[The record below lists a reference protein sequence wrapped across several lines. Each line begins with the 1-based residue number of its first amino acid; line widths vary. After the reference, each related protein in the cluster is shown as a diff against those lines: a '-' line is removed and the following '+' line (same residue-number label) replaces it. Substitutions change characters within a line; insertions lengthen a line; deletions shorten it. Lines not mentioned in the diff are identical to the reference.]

1 MVSIKKIALGIILS
15 IIAIWLLSGIYIV
28 HPNEEGIIR
37 RWGRYYASKSPGIHY
52 HIPWPVE
59 RVDKP
64 PIAKIQKMEI
74 GYKTIREGPPAIYQN
89 IEEEALMLTGD
100 TNIVDLWFIVQYR
113 IKDAKAYLFNVRNV
127 KKTIKDAAEAAMR
140 QTIGDRGVDEALT
153 TGREEIQDAT
163 QERLQR
169 ILDLYE
175 SGIYVVTVK
184 LQDVHAPGE
193 VKQAFEGVASAR
205 EARERLVNEALG
217 EYNTQVPRARGEAE
231 KTIREA
237 EAYAVQRVK
246 HAQGEAERFLE
257 RLKAYREAKDITKD
271 RLYLE
276 TMREILPDIEK
287 VIMSEPS
294 EGLLKF
300 LNLRDQGLEGS
311 LKSRQ

>member
-1 MVSIKKIALGIILS
+1 MSAKKIALGIILS
-15 IIAIWLLSGIYIV
+15 IIAIWLLSGVYIV
-28 HPNEEGIIR
+28 HPEEEGIIR

-64 PIAKIQKMEI
+64 PVAKIQKMEI
-74 GYKTIREGPPAIYQN
+74 GYKTIKEGPPAVYED

-100 TNIVDLWFIVQYR
+100 INIVDLWFSVQYR
-113 IKDAKAYLFNVRNV
+113 IKDTKAYLFNVKNI
-127 KKTIKDAAEAAMR
+127 KKTIKDAAEATMR

-153 TGREEIQDAT
+153 IGREEIQKAV
-163 QERLQR
+163 QKKLQR

-175 SGIYVVTVK
+175 SGIYIVTVK

-205 EARERLVNEALG
+205 EVRERLVNEALG
-217 EYNTQVPRARGEAE
+217 KYNTEVPRARGEAE
-231 KTIREA
+231 KTIKEA

-246 HAQGEAERFLE
+246 YAQGEAERFLE
-257 RLKAYREAKDITKD
+257 RLKAYRKAKEITKD

-287 VIMSEPS
+287 VVMPEPG

-311 LKSRQ
+311 LRGRE

>member
-1 MVSIKKIALGIILS
+1 MVSAKKIALGIVLF
-15 IIAIWLLSGIYIV
+15 IIAIWFLSGVYIV
-28 HPNEEGIIR
+28 HPNEEGVIR
-37 RWGRYYASKSPGIHY
+37 RWGRYYTSKGPGIHY

-74 GYKTIREGPPAIYQN
+74 GFKTIRVGPPAIYQD

-100 TNIVDLWFIVQYR
+100 INIVDLWFIVQYR
-113 IKDAKAYLFNVRNV
+113 IKDAQAYLFNVKNV
-127 KKTIKDAAEAAMR
+127 KKTIKDAAQAVMR

-153 TGREEIQDAT
+153 IGKEEIQDAT
-163 QERLQR
+163 QKRVQR
-169 ILDLYE
+169 ILDLYK
-175 SGIYVVTVK
+175 SGIHVVTVK

-193 VKQAFEGVASAR
+193 VKEAFEGVASAR

-217 EYNTQVPRARGEAE
+217 KYNTEIPRARGEAE
-231 KTIREA
+231 RTIREA

-246 HAQGEAERFLE
+246 HSQGEAKRFLD
-257 RLKAYREAKDITKD
+257 RLKAYREAKTITKD

-287 VIMSEPS
+287 VIMAEPR

-300 LNLRDQGLEGS
+300 LNLRGKGLEGS
-311 LKSRQ
+311 LRGGD

>member
-1 MVSIKKIALGIILS
+1 MVSAKKIALGVVLF
-15 IIAIWLLSGIYIV
+15 IIAIWLLSGVYIV
-28 HPNEEGIIR
+28 HPEEEGIIR
-37 RWGRYYASKSPGIHY
+37 RWGRYYTSEGPGIHY

-74 GYKTIREGPPAIYQN
+74 GFKTIRVGPPAVYQDL
-89 IEEEALMLTGD
+89 EEESLMLTGD
-100 TNIVDLWFIVQYR
+100 INIVDLWFIVQYR
-113 IKDAKAYLFNVRNV
+113 IKDAKAYLFNVKNV

-140 QTIGDRGVDEALT
+140 QTIGDRGVDEALAI
-153 TGREEIQDAT
+153 GKEEIQDAT
-163 QERLQR
+163 QKRLQR
-169 ILDLYE
+169 ILNLYE
-175 SGIYVVTVK
+175 SGIHVVTVK
-184 LQDVHAPGE
+184 LQDVHPPGE
-193 VKQAFEGVASAR
+193 VKEAFEGVASAK

-217 EYNTQVPRARGEAE
+217 KYNTEVPRAGGEAE

-246 HAQGEAERFLE
+246 HSQGEAKRFLE
-257 RLKAYREAKDITKD
+257 RLKAYREAKIITKD

-287 VIMSEPS
+287 VIMAEPH

-300 LNLRDQGLEGS
+300 LNLRGKGLEGS
-311 LKSRQ
+311 LRGGE

>member
-1 MVSIKKIALGIILS
+1 MVSVKKIALGVVLF
-15 IIAIWLLSGIYIV
+15 IIAIWLLSGAYIV
-28 HPNEEGIIR
+28 HPEEEGIIR
-37 RWGRYYASKSPGIHY
+37 RWGRYYASKGPGIHY

-74 GYKTIREGPPAIYQN
+74 GFKTIRVGPPAVYQD

-100 TNIVDLWFIVQYR
+100 INIVDLWFIVQYR
-113 IKDAKAYLFNVRNV
+113 IKDAKAYLFNIKHI

-140 QTIGDRGVDEALT
+140 QTIGDRGVDEALAI
-153 TGREEIQDAT
+153 GKEEIQDIT
-163 QERLQR
+163 QKRLQR

-175 SGIYVVTVK
+175 SGIHVVTVK
-184 LQDVHAPGE
+184 LQDVHPPGE
-193 VKQAFEGVASAR
+193 VKEAFEGVASAK

-217 EYNTQVPRARGEAE
+217 KYNTEVPRARGEAE
-231 KTIREA
+231 RTIRKA

-246 HAQGEAERFLE
+246 HSQGEAKRFLE
-257 RLKAYREAKDITKD
+257 RLKAYREAKIITKD

-287 VIMSEPS
+287 VIMAEPG

-300 LNLRDQGLEGS
+300 LNLRGKGLEGS
-311 LKSRQ
+311 LRGGE

>member
-1 MVSIKKIALGIILS
+1 MNTKKIAQGIILT
-15 IIAIWLLSGIYIV
+15 IIAIWLLSGVYIV

-74 GYKTIREGPPAIYQN
+74 GFKTIRVGPPAIYKE

-113 IKDAKAYLFNVRNV
+113 IKDAKAYLFNIRNI
-127 KKTIKDAAEAAMR
+127 KKIIKDAAEATMR

-153 TGREEIQDAT
+153 IGKEEIQDAA
-163 QERLQR
+163 QKKLQK
-169 ILDLYE
+169 ILDLYG
-175 SGIYVVTVK
+175 SGIHIVTVK

-217 EYNTQVPRARGEAE
+217 KYNTEVPKARGEAE
-231 KTIREA
+231 KTIKEA

-246 HAQGEAERFLE
+246 YAQGEAERFLE
-257 RLKAYREAKDITKD
+257 RLKAYRKAEDITKD

-287 VIMSEPS
+287 VVMSEPS
-294 EGLLKF
+294 EGVLKF
-300 LNLRDQGLEGS
+300 LNLRNQSLEGS
-311 LKSRQ
+311 LRGRE

>member
-1 MVSIKKIALGIILS
+1 MVSAKKIALGVVLF
-15 IIAIWLLSGIYIV
+15 IIAIWLLSGAYIV
-28 HPNEEGIIR
+28 HPEEEGIIR
-37 RWGRYYASKSPGIHY
+37 RWGRYYTSQGPGIHY

-74 GYKTIREGPPAIYQN
+74 GFKTIRVGPPAVYQDL
-89 IEEEALMLTGD
+89 EEESLMLTGD
-100 TNIVDLWFIVQYR
+100 INIVDLWFIVQYR
-113 IKDAKAYLFNVRNV
+113 IKDAKAYLFNVKHI

-140 QTIGDRGVDEALT
+140 QTIGDRGVDEALAI
-153 TGREEIQDAT
+153 GKEEIQDAA
-163 QERLQR
+163 EKRLQR
-169 ILDLYE
+169 ILDHYG
-175 SGIYVVTVK
+175 SGIHVVTVK
-184 LQDVHAPGE
+184 LQDVHPPGE
-193 VKQAFEGVASAR
+193 VKEAFEGVASAK

-217 EYNTQVPRARGEAE
+217 KYNTEVPRAGGEAE

-246 HAQGEAERFLE
+246 HSQGEAKRFLQ
-257 RLKAYREAKDITKD
+257 RLKAYREAKIITKD

-287 VIMSEPS
+287 VIMAEPG

-300 LNLRDQGLEGS
+300 LNLRGKGLEGS
-311 LKSRQ
+311 LRGGE

>member
-1 MVSIKKIALGIILS
+1 MVNAKKIALGIVLF
-15 IIAIWLLSGIYIV
+15 IIAIWLLSGVYIV

-37 RWGRYYASKSPGIHY
+37 RWGRYYASKGPGIHY

-74 GYKTIREGPPAIYQN
+74 GFRTIRTGPPAVYQPH
-89 IEEEALMLTGD
+89 EEESLMLTGD
-100 TNIVDLWFIVQYR
+100 INIVDLWFIVQYR
-113 IKDAKAYLFNVRNV
+113 IKDARAYLFNVRNI

-153 TGREEIQDAT
+153 IGKEEIQDVA
-163 QERLQR
+163 EKRLQR
-169 ILDLYE
+169 ILDLYQ
-175 SGIYVVTVK
+175 SGIHVVTVK

-193 VKQAFEGVASAR
+193 VKEAFEGVASAR

-217 EYNTQVPRARGEAE
+217 KYNTEIPKARGEAE
-231 KTIREA
+231 KTIKEA
-237 EAYAVQRVK
+237 EAYAVKRVK
-246 HAQGEAERFLE
+246 HSQGEAKRFLD
-257 RLKAYREAKDITKD
+257 RLKAYRKAKTVTKD

-287 VIMSEPS
+287 VIMAEPR
-294 EGLLKF
+294 EGILKF
-300 LNLRDQGLEGS
+300 LNLRAQGLEGS
-311 LKSRQ
+311 LEGRE

>member
-1 MVSIKKIALGIILS
+1 MVNVKKVALGIVLL
-15 IIAIWLLSGIYIV
+15 IIAIWFLSGVYIV

-37 RWGRYYASKSPGIHY
+37 KWGRYYVSKGPGIHY

-59 RVDKP
+59 RADKP

-74 GYKTIREGPPAIYQN
+74 GYKTIRVGPPAVYQD
-89 IEEEALMLTGD
+89 IEEESLMLTGD
-100 TNIVDLWFIVQYR
+100 INIVDLWFIVHYR
-113 IKDAKAYLFNVRNV
+113 IKDAKAYLFNIKNV

-140 QTIGDRGVDEALT
+140 QTIGDRGVDEALAI
-153 TGREEIQDAT
+153 GKEEIQDSA
-163 QERLQR
+163 QKRLQE
-169 ILDLYE
+169 ILDLYK
-175 SGIYVVTVK
+175 SGIHIVTVK

-193 VKQAFEGVASAR
+193 VKEAFEGVASAK
-205 EARERLVNEALG
+205 EAKERLVNEALG
-217 EYNTQVPRARGEAE
+217 KYNTEVPRAGGEAE

-246 HAQGEAERFLE
+246 HSQGEAKRFLQ
-257 RLKAYREAKDITKD
+257 RLKAYRKAKTITKD

-287 VIMSEPS
+287 VIMAEPR

-300 LNLRDQGLEGS
+300 LNLRGKELEGS
-311 LKSRQ
+311 LEGRE

>member
-1 MVSIKKIALGIILS
+1 MSAKKIALGIILS
-15 IIAIWLLSGIYIV
+15 IIAIWLLSGVYIV
-28 HPNEEGIIR
+28 HPEEEGIIR

-64 PIAKIQKMEI
+64 PVAKIQKMEI
-74 GYKTIREGPPAIYQN
+74 GYKTIKEGPPAVYED

-100 TNIVDLWFIVQYR
+100 INIVDLWFSVQYR
-113 IKDAKAYLFNVRNV
+113 IKDTKAYLFNVKNI

-153 TGREEIQDAT
+153 IGREEIQKAV
-163 QERLQR
+163 QKKLQR

-175 SGIYVVTVK
+175 SGIYIVTVK

-205 EARERLVNEALG
+205 EVRERLVNEALG
-217 EYNTQVPRARGEAE
+217 KYNTEVPRARGEAE
-231 KTIREA
+231 KTIKEA

-246 HAQGEAERFLE
+246 YAQGEAERFLE
-257 RLKAYREAKDITKD
+257 RLKAYRKAKEITKD

-287 VIMSEPS
+287 VVMPEPG

-311 LKSRQ
+311 LRGRE

>member
-1 MVSIKKIALGIILS
+1 MVSAKKIALGAVLF
-15 IIAIWLLSGIYIV
+15 IIAVWFYSGVYIV
-28 HPNEEGIIR
+28 HPEEEGIIR
-37 RWGRYYASKSPGIHY
+37 RWGRYYTSTGPGIHY

-64 PIAKIQKMEI
+64 PIARIQKMEI
-74 GYKTIREGPPAIYQN
+74 GFKTIRVGPPAVYQN

-100 TNIVDLWFIVQYR
+100 INIVDLWFIVQYR
-113 IKDAKAYLFNVRNV
+113 IKDAKAYLFNVKHIKRAM
-127 KKTIKDAAEAAMR
+127 KDAAEAAMR

-153 TGREEIQDAT
+153 IGKEEIQETT
-163 QERLQR
+163 QKRLQR

-175 SGIYVVTVK
+175 SGIHVVTVK
-184 LQDVHAPGE
+184 LQDVHPPGE
-193 VKQAFEGVASAR
+193 VKEAFEGVASAK

-217 EYNTQVPRARGEAE
+217 RYNTEVPRARGEAE
-231 KTIREA
+231 KTIKEA
-237 EAYAVQRVK
+237 EAYAIQRVK

-257 RLKAYREAKDITKD
+257 RLKAYRKAKTITED

-287 VIMSEPS
+287 IIMAEPG

-300 LNLRDQGLEGS
+300 LNLRGKALGGS
-311 LKSRQ
+311 LKGGE